1 MILDE
6 EKKQKVIGWIKEGKK
21 LSEIQDL
28 LAKEF
33 GIRMTYMEVRLLIDD
48 LKVQPQEL
56 ETQEQKAKEEKEKE
70 EKKKQQEEELKKE
83 DKDPEVLSGVKISI
97 DEVAKPGAV
106 LSGKVRFSDGVS
118 GEWYID
124 QMGRLGLG
132 TSVPGYRPSPQDIE
146 KFQAELEKQ
155 LSKFGYF

>member
-6 EKKQKVIGWIKEGKK
+6 EKKQKVIGWIKEGRK

-28 LAKEF
+28 LASEF

-48 LKVQPQEL
+48 LKVQPQDL
-56 ETQEQKAKEEKEKE
+56 ETKEDKEKE
-70 EKKKQQEEELKKE
+70 AKEKAEKKKQQEAEQQKE
-83 DKDPEVLSGVKISI
+83 DKEPEVLSNVRISI
-97 DEVAKPGAV
+97 DEVTKPGAV

-124 QMGRLGLG
+124 QMGRLGLA
-132 TSVPGYRPSPQDIE
+132 TSIPGYRPSPEDVE

-155 LSKFGYF
+155 LSNSGYF